1 MGRALFAKP
10 IVYYVS
16 NKDLDDIKDFIIK
29 DDVKE
34 ASKDCSLLFIPN
46 DFRNRTIWNKKF
58 NLRIICVNN
67 TA

>member
-34 ASKDCSLLFIPN
+34 AGKDCWLLFIPN
-46 DFRNRTIWNKKF
+46 DFRNRTIWNKIVT
-58 NLRIICVNN
+58 LGLSV
-67 TA
+67 